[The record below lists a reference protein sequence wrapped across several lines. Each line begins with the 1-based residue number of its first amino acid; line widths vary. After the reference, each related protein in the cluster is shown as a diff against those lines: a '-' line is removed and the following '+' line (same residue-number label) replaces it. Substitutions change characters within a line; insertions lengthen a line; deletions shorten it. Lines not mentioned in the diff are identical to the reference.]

1 MKLLNDKIPFESK
14 VYLPKLEREVA
25 TIFDYLVVRFPHLG
39 QDILAK
45 RIEAGKLFF
54 SDKTPILLTT
64 PYQYGITIFYYR
76 ESDQELEIPVEE
88 KIIFQNQEI
97 IVVDKPHF
105 IPVTPAGK
113 YVNECLLSRL
123 IHKYENI
130 DLSPVHRLD
139 RETAGLVIF
148 SKKQKNRHLYH
159 KLFQEK
165 QINRKYYAV
174 CHIKDKVEQKEWIV
188 ENRIVSGEPWYRMKI
203 EPGHGQ
209 ANATTYIKLLDRKGC
224 RGLFLLEPKTG
235 KKHQLRLHLSSLGFN
250 IVNDSLYPNIV
261 NPIINPIN
269 PINPII
275 NPQTYS
281 NPMQLLA
288 QQLSFQDPITGEFF
302 EFFSQ
307 QHLDWPTLI

>member
-1 MKLLNDKIPFESK
+1 MKLLNNKTPFESK
-14 VYLPKLEREVA
+14 VYLPKLEREVE
-25 TIFDYLVVRFPHLG
+25 TIFDYLVIRFPHLG

-45 RIEAGKLFF
+45 RIEQGKLFF

-76 ESDQELEIPVEE
+76 EDDQEVELPVEE
-88 KIIFQNQEI
+88 KTIFQNQEI
-97 IVVDKPHF
+97 IVIDKPHF

-123 IHKYENI
+123 IHKYENK
-130 DLSPVHRLD
+130 DLSPIHRLD

-165 QINRKYYAV
+165 QITRKYYAV
-174 CHIKDKVEQKEWIV
+174 CHTKARVEQKEWTV

-203 EPGHGQ
+203 ESGQ
-209 ANATTYIKLLDRKGC
+209 VNAITYIKLLDSKNGK
-224 RGLFLLEPKTG
+224 GLFLLEPKTG

-250 IVNDSLYPNIV
+250 IVNDSLYPDIV
-261 NPIINPIN
+261 NTQN
-269 PINPII
+269 
-275 NPQTYS
+275 YS
-281 NPMQLLA
+281 SPMQLLA
-288 QQLSFQDPITGEFF
+288 QQLSFQDPITGEVF

-307 QHLDWPTLI
+307 QHLKWPISI